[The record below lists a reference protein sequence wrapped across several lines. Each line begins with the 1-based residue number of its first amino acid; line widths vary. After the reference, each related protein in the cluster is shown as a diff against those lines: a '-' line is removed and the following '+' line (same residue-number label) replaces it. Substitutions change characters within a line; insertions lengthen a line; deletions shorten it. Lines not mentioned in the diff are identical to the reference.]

1 MKGKININNL
11 TINPPTKINPD
22 RVLFE
27 IEDYDYESA
36 IVSIEELRKIKTF
49 IDDILE
55 DYDK

>member
-11 TINPPTKINPD
+11 TINSPTKINPD

-27 IEDYDYESA
+27 IEDYDYGSA
-36 IVSIEELRKIKTF
+36 IVSIEELRKIKIF
-49 IDDILE
+49 IEGVLE